1 MNAQIIMTKVNE
13 MLKELLGD
21 FYDNIT
27 NEIIT
32 ESKKNANN
40 GMVSIEHIKTHVK
53 EMKSK
58 FVNFENLNDDL
69 KRKKSIDEN
78 TEKPV
83 IPDENE
89 LNVMK
94 RKDIQALCKIYSI
107 PGRQKNTELISAL
120 LVKKNEVVPQKKP
133 TESKKIVV
141 ENKPENKVQIKVKP
155 ALPEVAE
162 NLEAAE
168 EAKVDPKVDLEEA
181 KVDEDNESDNEVD
194 LEDAEEEIE
203 EDDEEENNED
213 KGTEWDDHFFADED
227 DGLQEEEYI
236 SDDDE

>member
-141 ENKPENKVQIKVKP
+141 ENKPENKVENKVQIKVKP

-168 EAKVDPKVDLEEA
+168 EAKVDLEEA
-181 KVDEDNESDNEVD
+181 KVDEDNEVD
-194 LEDAEEEIE
+194 LEDAE